1 MSVVSVSGMSP
12 NKPYLLRAM
21 HEWISDNN
29 MTPYMLVDAS
39 VSGVLVP
46 AHAVKDGK
54 VVLNLALQAVTAL
67 ELGNDVISFR
77 ARFSGV
83 AQVVNVPIDAVL
95 AIYAQENGQ
104 GLMFSGDD
112 IPPSPDTPPDGGNE
126 VDATPET
133 SDAKPARGK
142 PRLHVVK

>member
-1 MSVVSVSGMSP
+1 MTP

-29 MTPYMLVDAS
+29 MTPYMLVDAG
-39 VSGVLVP
+39 VTGVLVP

-54 VVLNLALQAVTAL
+54 IVLNLSLQAVTAL
-67 ELGNDVISFR
+67 TLGNDVVGFR

-83 AQVVNVPIDAVL
+83 AQAVSVPIDAVL

-104 GLMFSGDD
+104 GLMFSSDAT
-112 IPPSPDTPPDGGNE
+112 PAPDTPPEGGKPN
-126 VDATPET
+126 ET
-133 SDAKPARGK
+133 SRAGDADAKPVRGT
-142 PRLHVVK
+142 PRLRVVK